1 MMFLIKPFCHLEPFC
16 SLEVL
21 ECSHLCICPG
31 LTDVTVTARTIITFR
46 SLYNIKDKNMHKS
59 HIVCKGYCS
68 CGESY
73 IGETARNVQ
82 VRIHKHSNTSNDPEP
97 ARHLCENPS
106 HSFGWHILCTAK
118 SFHQRKIFEGLKIQ
132 QLKPSF
138 NRQINSYVAKR
149 FPSGIT

>member
-1 MMFLIKPFCHLEPFC
+1 MMFLIKPFCYLEPFW

-21 ECSHLCICPG
+21 ECSHLRISPG
-31 LTDVTVTARTIITFR
+31 LTDVTVTARTIISFR
-46 SLYNIKDKNMHKS
+46 SLYNVKDRNMHKS

-68 CGESY
+68 CGDIY

-82 VRIHKHSNTSNDPEP
+82 VRIHKHSNTSNHPEP
-97 ARHLCENPS
+97 ARHLRENSS

-118 SFHQRKIFEGLKIQ
+118 SFHQRKIFEGLMIQ
-132 QLKPSF
+132 QLKTSF